1 MPSPIRVF
9 VVDDHLMIREGLR
22 LILESEPGL
31 EWVGEAEDGEV
42 FLAAVA
48 EAAPDVVLMDVRMPR
63 MGGLETLR
71 ILKKRAPDIGVV
83 MLTTFDEEEQLVAA
97 VRSGAR
103 GYLLKDVDRETL
115 FRSVRAVAR
124 GEALLD
130 SQALETVLAG
140 EADAGGGHESALTQ
154 REDEVLR
161 ALVEGASNKSI
172 ARSLEISER
181 TVKAHLTSIYEKL
194 GVQSRTEAVARALQD
209 DLL

>member
-1 MPSPIRVF
+1 
-9 VVDDHLMIREGLR
+9 
-22 LILESEPGL
+22 
-31 EWVGEAEDGEV
+31 
-42 FLAAVA
+42 
-48 EAAPDVVLMDVRMPR
+48 MDVRMPK
-63 MGGLETLR
+63 MGGLEALK
-71 ILKKRAPDIGVV
+71 ILKETAPDIGVV
-83 MLTTFDEEEQLVAA
+83 MLTTFDEEEQLVTAI
-97 VRSGAR
+97 RSGAR

-130 SQALETVLAG
+130 SQDLETVLAG
-140 EADAGGGHESALTQ
+140 EVQARGDESTLTQ

-172 ARSLEISER
+172 ARSLDISER